1 MKCSSSLPPITTDR
15 TRRNTCRLSI
25 FLGRLALDVILSA
38 ASCLEGFAVRIVAEI
53 GAFLAVG
60 LLVALVISGISGGS
74 QEAAGMVH
82 EVRLAGPVEEET
94 TNFLE

>member
-1 MKCSSSLPPITTDR
+1 MR
-15 TRRNTCRLSI
+15 TL
-25 FLGRLALDVILSA
+25 V
-38 ASCLEGFAVRIVAEI
+38 EI

-60 LLVALVISGISGGS
+60 LLVALVFIGISGGS